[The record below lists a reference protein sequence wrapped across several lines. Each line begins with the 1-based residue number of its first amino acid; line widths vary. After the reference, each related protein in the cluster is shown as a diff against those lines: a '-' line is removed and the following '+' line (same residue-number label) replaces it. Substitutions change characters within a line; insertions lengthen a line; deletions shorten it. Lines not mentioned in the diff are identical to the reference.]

1 MEKIQKIISD
11 LKKDFSQGYEK
22 GHLRTLYTA
31 VQDGLITEQQ
41 AAEKSNLSVEEFR
54 EKVKL
59 LNLEK

>member
-1 MEKIQKIISD
+1 MNKIPEIISD
-11 LKKDFSQGYEK
+11 LKKGFSQGYEK

-31 VQDGLITEQQ
+31 VQDGLLTEQQ
-41 AAEKSNLSVEEFR
+41 ASQKSNLSVEEFR